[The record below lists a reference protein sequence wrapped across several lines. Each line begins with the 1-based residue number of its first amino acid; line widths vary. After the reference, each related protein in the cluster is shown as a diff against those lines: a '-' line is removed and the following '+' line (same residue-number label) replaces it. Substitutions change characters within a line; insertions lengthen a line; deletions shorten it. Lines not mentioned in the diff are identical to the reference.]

1 MNKNILL
8 DRLPQ
13 YTNSG
18 LKIRT
23 DFRESI
29 KFELLMQDNSVNDKD
44 KIGLALN
51 LYYYNVKEIKD
62 IKQAV
67 DDILWFY
74 RCGKNLNN
82 ISSNEEKTNEDSN
95 KTKQIYSYEFD
106 DEYIYSAF
114 MEQYKIDLNSIKYL
128 HWWKFRALLNSLNE
142 NVLFSKIL
150 GYREINLSKIKDKE
164 MRNFYKKMKKIY
176 ELPDM
181 RTEEEKENDFA
192 EAFS

>member
-13 YTNSG
+13 RTNSG

-74 RCGKNLNN
+74 RCGKDLKN
-82 ISSNEEKTNEDSN
+82 ISSNEEKTSGDSN

-106 DEYIYSAF
+106 DQYIYSAF

-176 ELPDM
+176 ALPDM